1 MPSPGFQ
8 TPIISQSVRLN
19 EYGTQN
25 EQTQGLYR
33 LCYRL
38 TNVIYPGWQYKAVE
52 LVRIDERTGNLY
64 VLAGDSLDFEIKIT
78 GGYEP

>member
-1 MPSPGFQ
+1 MKP
-8 TPIISQSVRLN
+8 T
-19 EYGTQN
+19 N

-38 TNVIYPGWQYKAVE
+38 TNVIYPGWPYTNIE
-52 LVRIDERTGNLY
+52 LVRVDERTGNLY
-64 VLAGDSLDFEIKIT
+64 ILAGENLDFEIKPT

>member
-1 MPSPGFQ
+1 MEPSNAQ
-8 TPIISQSVRLN
+8 A
-19 EYGTQN
+19 
-25 EQTQGLYR
+25 QGLYR

-38 TNVIYPGWQYKAVE
+38 TNVIYPGWQYRPIE

-64 VLAGDSLDFEIKIT
+64 VLAVDGIDFEIKLA

>member
-1 MPSPGFQ
+1 MEPNDK
-8 TPIISQSVRLN
+8 QS
-19 EYGTQN
+19 
-25 EQTQGLYR
+25 QGLYR

-38 TNVIYPGWQYKAVE
+38 TNVIYPGWQYRAIE

-64 VLAGDSLDFEIKIT
+64 VLAGDDFDFEIKPT

>member
-1 MPSPGFQ
+1 LYHQIEIPPAFGMKPTNQ
-8 TPIISQSVRLN
+8 QS
-19 EYGTQN
+19 
-25 EQTQGLYR
+25 QGLYR

-38 TNVIYPGWQYKAVE
+38 TNMIYKGWQCKSIE

-64 VLAGDSLDFEIKIT
+64 VYAGDDLDFEISPS

>member
-1 MPSPGFQ
+1 MKP
-8 TPIISQSVRLN
+8 T
-19 EYGTQN
+19 N

-38 TNVIYPGWQYKAVE
+38 TNVIYPGWPYTSIE
-52 LVRIDERTGNLY
+52 LVRVDERTGNLY
-64 VLAGDSLDFEIKIT
+64 VLAGQNLDFEIKPT

>member
-1 MPSPGFQ
+1 MNP
-8 TPIISQSVRLN
+8 T
-19 EYGTQN
+19 N

-38 TNVIYPGWQYKAVE
+38 TNIIYPGWQYKNIE
-52 LVRIDERTGNLY
+52 LVRIDERTGYLY
-64 VLAGDSLDFEIKIT
+64 VIAGEDLDFQIKPT